1 MLSLTR
7 EIESLRD
14 LLGESATGTLLAR
27 ERREVFSVHPEL
39 RALAWAGAMLLA
51 TAAGI
56 LLKNNLERIGPVA
69 LAILIG
75 AAAAACYVWAW
86 TRRHRASLVDDYVL
100 LLGALLVSA
109 DLGFIETQFHW
120 FGDDWARH
128 FLLLALI
135 HGIGA
140 YRFRSRTLLSL
151 SIAALATW
159 MGVERR
165 QFDFFYVRNELDTA
179 LRAFTC
185 AGLVLL
191 WRWLHGRYGKEPAFA
206 RVFEHFAANLLL
218 WGGLSLVFDAETRPA
233 GTLVTVLVAAGVI
246 AWGFR
251 TRAEAFVLYG
261 FVYAV
266 IAVNVFVIEQIGD
279 EALGLL
285 FIVVS
290 MIAAIGALIALH
302 GKFRRTVDAS

>member
-1 MLSLTR
+1 VLSLTK
-7 EIESLRD
+7 EIDSLRE
-14 LLGESATGTLLAR
+14 LLGEPATGTLLAR
-27 ERREVFSVHPEL
+27 ERREVFSIHPEL
-39 RALAWAGAMLLA
+39 RVLAWAGAMLLA

-56 LLKNNLERIGPVA
+56 VLKNNLDRVGPVA

-75 AAAAACYVWAW
+75 VAAAACYVWAW
-86 TRRHRASLVDDYVL
+86 THRKRASLIDDYVL

-120 FGDDWARH
+120 FGEQWARH

-140 YRFRSRTLLSL
+140 YRFGSRMLLSL
-151 SIAALATW
+151 SISALAAW
-159 MGVERR
+159 LGLQQR
-165 QFDFFYVRNELDTA
+165 QYDFFSVYDVSTAVRS
-179 LRAFTC
+179 FTC
-185 AGLVLL
+185 AALVLL
-191 WRWLHGRYGKEPAFA
+191 WRWLDARFRPERTFA

-218 WGGLSLVFDAETRPA
+218 GGAFVLIENRAVPRIA
-233 GTLVTVLVAAGVI
+233 GPLLTLLFAAGVI

-251 TRAEAFVLYG
+251 TRAEAFVLYA
-261 FVYAV
+261 FIYAV
-266 IAVNVFVIEQIGD
+266 VAVDVFVVSRIDE

-285 FIVVS
+285 FIVAS

-302 GKFRRTVDAS
+302 SRFKRTADAA

>member
-1 MLSLTR
+1 VLSLTK

-14 LLGESATGTLLAR
+14 LLGEPATDALLAR
-27 ERREVFSVHPEL
+27 ERREVFSVHAEV
-39 RALAWAGAMLLA
+39 RAMAWAGAMLLA

-69 LAILIG
+69 LAVLIG

-86 TRRHRASLVDDYVL
+86 TRRNRASLVDDYVL

-120 FGDDWARH
+120 FGDNWARH

-140 YRFRSRTLLSL
+140 YRFRSRMLLSL
-151 SIAALATW
+151 SISALAAW

-165 QFDFFYVRNELDTA
+165 QWDIFGNSTTDTSV
-179 LRAFTC
+179 RAFAC
-185 AGLVLL
+185 AGAVLL
-191 WRWLHGRYGKEPAFA
+191 WTVLDRRFRHERTFD

-218 WGGLSLVFDAETRPA
+218 WGAFALVFRSETRLP
-233 GTLVTVLVAAGVI
+233 GVLLTILIATGVI
-246 AWGFR
+246 AWGFAK
-251 TRAEAFVLYG
+251 RAEAFVLYA

-266 IAVNVFVIEQIGD
+266 IAADVLLVDWINGETAAFFVVAISMVV
-279 EALGLL
+279 A
-285 FIVVS
+285 IVTLV
-290 MIAAIGALIALH
+290 MLH
-302 GKFRRTVDAS
+302 GAFRRQADAA